1 MLRAT
6 GSKRI
11 RSGLG
16 WGSRQEII
24 SVDFVNEFGRFF
36 RSWNLFSLNKNFT
49 TIRRMSDG
57 FLLRMKHPAR
67 LSDRLLSLC
76 AMVFT
81 RKWKNGCD
89 TMASA
94 VNSLLIAPG
103 LESPLSDF
111 LGL

>member
-1 MLRAT
+1 M
-6 GSKRI
+6 
-11 RSGLG
+11 
-16 WGSRQEII
+16 
-24 SVDFVNEFGRFF
+24 
-36 RSWNLFSLNKNFT
+36 FSLNKNFT
-49 TIRRMSDG
+49 TIWRMSDG

-94 VNSLLIAPG
+94 VNSLLIALS
-103 LESPLSDF
+103 LETPSWDY